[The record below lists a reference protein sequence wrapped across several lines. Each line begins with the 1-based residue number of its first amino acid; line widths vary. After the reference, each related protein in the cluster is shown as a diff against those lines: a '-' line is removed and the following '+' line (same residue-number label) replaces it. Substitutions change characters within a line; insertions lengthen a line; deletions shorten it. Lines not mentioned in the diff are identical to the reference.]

1 MCGESARASEETDM
15 PSETV
20 MLYTDY
26 KSPYAYLAK
35 DPAYR
40 LEREFDIRLD
50 WRPYTLDIPAAFGTV
65 EGRTEHDRLR
75 AEAESLGVFGV
86 PTFVID
92 GELFWGHDR
101 IESVCERL
109 AERGLRRRGPKRDG
123 ENSNGRRRE

>member
-1 MCGESARASEETDM
+1 M

-20 MLYTDY
+20 LLYTDY

-40 LEREFDIRLD
+40 LERE
-50 WRPYTLDIPAAFGTV
+50 LDIEDAAALRSVLVEVGADATGFDDFLAG
-65 EGRTEHDRLR
+65 EGRAEHDRLR

>member
-1 MCGESARASEETDM
+1 M
-15 PSETV
+15 PSETM
-20 MLYTDY
+20 MLYTGY

-40 LEREFDIRLD
+40 LERE
-50 WRPYTLDIPAAFGTV
+50 LDIEDAAALRSVLVEVGADATGFDDFLAG
-65 EGRTEHDRLR
+65 EGRAEHDRLR

>member
-1 MCGESARASEETDM
+1 M

-20 MLYTDY
+20 LLYTDY

-40 LEREFDIRLD
+40 LERE
-50 WRPYTLDIPAAFGTV
+50 LDIEDAAALRSVLVEVGADATGFDDFLAG
-65 EGRTEHDRLR
+65 EGRAEHDRLR

-123 ENSNGRRRE
+123 ENSDGRRRE